1 MDGRKIAAIPGSA
14 IAYLVLIFAILLSY
28 YRILDNGFVNLDDPL
43 QVTANS
49 HVLSGITWENIKWSF
64 SFQSPCSP
72 LTWLT
77 YAATVGLFGASPG
90 PFHAISLLLHTA
102 NSLLLLYALRVLTGD
117 FRKSLAVSL
126 LFAVHPINVES
137 VAWIAEINNV
147 LSGLFFML
155 TLVAYRSYSR
165 APGIW
170 RYILV
175 AVVFELGLLSKSS
188 IMTLPFILLLLDF
201 WPLKRIE
208 IERTGRSLRLAGT
221 PLKRLVLEKLPLLF
235 LSSISLA
242 SSLLMQPQ
250 HTTFTPLSLAP
261 MSLRISNA
269 LVSYLKYLG
278 KLFWPVDLG
287 VLYPYPSAIPLWETV
302 GAVIVLSGV
311 TFFAVRTF
319 LQRPYLLVG
328 WLWFLGS
335 LVPFLGIIQSGL
347 WPEMADRYAYI
358 PFIGAFIILSWGT
371 SDLLCLLGK
380 KSILYAARLAAGA
393 ALCLLSLAT
402 WVQTEYWKDSVTL
415 FEHVLTLNPDNEPA
429 HGNLGSALLNRGEI
443 EKALFHMKEALR
455 LNPYSADT
463 CFNLGMAYSLRN
475 DHEKALHYLRRALQI
490 DPGDT
495 GSYNLAGNILAAAG
509 RIDEAVEYYNKALR
523 LNPRDHES
531 YMNLGNTML
540 KSGNIDKA
548 IQCYQEI
555 IRIDPK
561 CAEAYNNLGTAYI
574 NKGDIGNAYRNYAL
588 AVQLRPGYE
597 DAVENMQKIDKL
609 RDALRASIEDIQKSA
624 AADPGNPAHYVQL
637 AGLKLRMGE
646 TDGALKDYHRALSL
660 KEDSLDAL
668 NGLLLIYSGRQ
679 EYANALD
686 ALRKIHELQP
696 DNPDVYYNYACLYSR
711 QNNIEE
717 AVKWLGLAVE
727 KGFSNWELIM
737 KDPDLA
743 GIRNTPFVMD
753 LMKGRQEKPA
763 EGF

>member
-1 MDGRKIAAIPGSA
+1 MKERRYPAVPGSV
-14 IAYLVLIFAILLSY
+14 IAYLLLILAVLLSY
-28 YRILDNGFVNLDDPL
+28 YRILDNGFINLDDPL

-49 HVLSGITWENIKWSF
+49 NVLSGVTWENIKWSF

-77 YAATVGLFGASPG
+77 YAATVDLFGASPG
-90 PFHAISLLLHTA
+90 PFHAISLLLHLA
-102 NSLLLLYALRVLTGD
+102 NSLLLLYALRILTGD
-117 FRKSLAVSL
+117 FWKSFAVSA
-126 LFAVHPINVES
+126 LFAAHPINVES

-155 TLVAYRSYSR
+155 TLIAYRFYSR

-170 RYILV
+170 RYIIV

-201 WPLKRIE
+201 WPLRRIGL
-208 IERTGRSLRLAGT
+208 ERTARSIRLAGV
-221 PLKRLVLEKLPLLF
+221 PLKRLVLEKLPLLI
-235 LSSISLA
+235 LSLISLA

-250 HTTFTPLSLAP
+250 HTTFTSLSHAP

-269 LVSYLKYLG
+269 LVSYVKYLG
-278 KLFWPVDLG
+278 KLFWPADLG
-287 VLYPYPSAIPLWETV
+287 VLYPYPGAIPLWETI
-302 GAVIVLSGV
+302 GAIIVLSAV

-319 LQRPYLLVG
+319 LRRPYLMVG

-347 WPEMADRYAYI
+347 WPEMADRYSYI
-358 PFIGAFIILSWGT
+358 PFIGAFIILSWGA
-371 SDLLCLLGK
+371 SDLLCLVRAK
-380 KSILYAARLAAGA
+380 PVRYAAGA
-393 ALCLLSLAT
+393 AAGAAVCVLSLTT

-429 HGNLGSALLNRGEI
+429 QGNLGSALLNLGKT
-443 EKALFHMKEALR
+443 EKALFHLEEALR
-455 LNPYSADT
+455 LKPYSADT

-475 DHEKALHYLRRALQI
+475 DHEKALLHLRRAIQI
-490 DPGDT
+490 DPDDT
-495 GSYNLAGNILAAAG
+495 GSYNLAGNILAATG
-509 RIDEAVEYYNKALR
+509 RIDEAVEYYNEALK

-548 IQCYQEI
+548 IQCYREI
-555 IRIDPK
+555 ILIDPG

-574 NKGDIGNAYRNYAL
+574 NRGDIGNAYRNYAL
-588 AVQLRPGYE
+588 AVQLRPDYE

-609 RDALRASIEDIQKSA
+609 RDALRASIDGIQKSA

-646 TDGALKDYHRALSL
+646 TDGALEDYRRALSL
-660 KEDSLDAL
+660 REDSLEAL
-668 NGLLLIYSGRQ
+668 NGLILIYSERR
-679 EYANALD
+679 EYASALD
-686 ALRKIHELQP
+686 ALRKIRGLQP
-696 DNPDVYYNYACLYSR
+696 DNPDVYYNFACLYSR
-711 QNNIEE
+711 QNNTEE

-727 KGFSNWELIM
+727 KGFGNWELIR

-743 GIRNTPFVMD
+743 GIRNTPFVRD
-753 LMKGRQEKPA
+753 LMKDRPEKPA
-763 EGF
+763 EEF